1 MIYHLYLHFS
11 APHVQQN
18 VNEDIQY
25 PSSYVFSD
33 GNVLVHGTMQAQVLT
48 KSIMLNELPENIER
62 KFDTLKLPTDIER
75 SMHQSVLV
83 SHLLDAEQKKSP
95 IRVPLRP
102 DKPKHIIRKE
112 YSITD
117 NRKK

>member
-1 MIYHLYLHFS
+1 MYSSDPYI
-11 APHVQQN
+11 QQDN
-18 VNEDIQY
+18 VIRDKQF

-33 GNVLVHGTMQAQVLT
+33 SNVLVYGTKQAQVLT

-62 KFDTLKLPTDIER
+62 KFETLKLPTDIER

-83 SHLLDAEQKKSP
+83 SHLLDAEQKQSP
-95 IRVPLRP
+95 IRVPLRA
-102 DKPKHIIRKE
+102 DKPKHIIRKD

-117 NRKK
+117 DRKK

>member
-1 MIYHLYLHFS
+1 MYSSVPRLQESASETNQFS
-11 APHVQQN
+11 
-18 VNEDIQY
+18 
-25 PSSYVFSD
+25 SSYLFSD
-33 GNVLVHGTMQAQVLT
+33 SNVLVYGKQAQVLT
-48 KSIMLNELPENIER
+48 KSIMLNALPENMER
-62 KFDTLKLPTDIER
+62 KFATLKLPTDIER

-102 DKPKHIIRKE
+102 NKPKHIIRKE

>member
-1 MIYHLYLHFS
+1 MNSSDPY
-11 APHVQQN
+11 VQQDN
-18 VNEDIQY
+18 ALKNNKF
-25 PSSYVFSD
+25 PSSYLFSD
-33 GNVLVHGTMQAQVLT
+33 SNVLVYGTKQAQVLT

-62 KFDTLKLPTDIER
+62 KLETIKLPTEIER

-95 IRVPLRP
+95 IRVSLRP